1 MHSDELTERHP
12 KHRENSPAA
21 EATRHHA
28 TLWDL
33 PRTLRWIIPP
43 LGVMIIGFLGILLY
57 LGGLGSPADHMEDL
71 PVAIVNQDDGAT
83 TTASDGS
90 QQKVN
95 LGDDLTESLMTKV
108 NDSGEFNLQEM
119 SSEQADSQLSSGE
132 IYGAIKIPHEFSAQT
147 VSLVPAAIGGEG
159 DGTQPTIELITS
171 PQAGSMST
179 RLVTDGLK
187 PGLDQASESIGE
199 DLSASADQQVQARQ
213 DAGQRV
219 PEVTTVA
226 QDVLNDPVHITT
238 HAWQDLQDGTALGMS
253 PFYWSVVL
261 LVVGLSGSVAVHTLV
276 DGILG
281 IMPVDLGPSFHQY
294 RTVELSRLTTF
305 LVKWA
310 IMLLAGAATSGLMM
324 LAASVVNMPMPNGG
338 ELFLISWL
346 SIAAS
351 SAVTL
356 ALLTA
361 AGSLG
366 LILSMIYLV
375 FLGLPSAGAV
385 VPVEALPGFF
395 AWITNIEPLHYTW
408 LGVRDVLFFSAERSA
423 GLGTGAAGLATIM
436 AGAVVLAAVTG
447 PLWDRL
453 TGRRGRPTLK
463 G

>member
-1 MHSDELTERHP
+1 MHSDERTEHQP
-12 KHRENSPAA
+12 KHRDNSADPAG
-21 EATRHHA
+21 TTHHA

-33 PRTLRWIIPP
+33 PQTLRWIIPP
-43 LGVMIIGFLGILLY
+43 VGVMIIGFLGILLY

-83 TTASDGS
+83 TTSADGS
-90 QQKVN
+90 EQEVN
-95 LGDDLTESLMTKV
+95 LGDDLTKSLV
-108 NDSGEFNLQEM
+108 EEINDSGEFDLQEM
-119 SSEQADSQLSSGE
+119 SADQADSQLSSGE
-132 IYGAIKIPHEFSAQT
+132 IYGAIKIPQEFSAQT
-147 VSLVPAAIGGEG
+147 TALVPAAIGGDG

-171 PQAGSMST
+171 PQAGSMTT
-179 RLVTDGLK
+179 RLVSDGLK
-187 PGLDQASESIGE
+187 PSLDQASLSMGE
-199 DLSASADQQVQARQ
+199 DLSASADQEVQARQ

-219 PEVTTVA
+219 PDVTSVA
-226 QDVLNDPVHITT
+226 QDVLTDPVHITT

-261 LVVGLSGSVAVHTLV
+261 LVVGLTGSVAVHTLV

-281 IMPVDLGPSFHQY
+281 IMPVDMGPSFHQY
-294 RTVELSRLTTF
+294 RTVELSRLTMF
-305 LVKWA
+305 VLKWA
-310 IMLLAGAATSGLMM
+310 IMLLAGAATAGLMM
-324 LAASVVNMPMPNGG
+324 LAASLVNMPMPNGG
-338 ELFLISWL
+338 LLFLISWL
-346 SIAAS
+346 SIAAT

-375 FLGLPSAGAV
+375 FMGLPSAGAV

-395 AWITNIEPLHYTW
+395 AWISNIEPLHYTW

-423 GLGTGAAGLATIM
+423 GLGTGAGGLFAVM
-436 AGAVVLAAVTG
+436 AAAVVLAAVTG
-447 PLWDRL
+447 PVWDRV